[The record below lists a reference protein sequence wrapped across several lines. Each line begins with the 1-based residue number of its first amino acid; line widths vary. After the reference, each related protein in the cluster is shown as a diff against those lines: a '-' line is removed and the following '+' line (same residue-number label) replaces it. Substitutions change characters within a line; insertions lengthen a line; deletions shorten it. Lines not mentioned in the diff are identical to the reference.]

1 MSGAVRGVERK
12 GFMEER
18 VNNMGSKYVIRT
30 REVRFFPLKSVA
42 YTDYYTNSIFEFI
55 KLLVT
60 KRKYLIFAT
69 KHYF

>member
-1 MSGAVRGVERK
+1 
-12 GFMEER
+12 
-18 VNNMGSKYVIRT
+18 MGSKYVIRT
-30 REVRFFPLKSVA
+30 REVRVFPLKSVA